1 MKKVRQQRNPFQ
13 RSSLIFSIDMHSL
26 NTKRLGFTLVE
37 MVVYAAILGVI
48 TVLAV
53 NSTLLMVQAYT
64 NLRVSRDLNAG
75 ATTVLERLTRE
86 IRGGDSVSTA
96 ITNQLILNTKDS
108 GGAATTVEFYVES
121 GLIKVREGGVPKGSL
136 MPSSTSV
143 VNFVPQALIG
153 ANSEAVKIDLTM
165 SATRGAISKT
175 RTFYTTV
182 VIRGSY

>member
-1 MKKVRQQRNPFQ
+1 MRQNFKATT
-13 RSSLIFSIDMHSL
+13 SLVW
-26 NTKRLGFTLVE
+26 GFTLIE

-75 ATTVLERLTRE
+75 ATAVLERLTRE
-86 IRGGDSVSTA
+86 IRSADSVSTA
-96 ITNQLILNTKDS
+96 LTNQLILNTKDS
-108 GGAATTVEFYVES
+108 GGAATTIEFYVTG
-121 GLIKVREGGVPKGSL
+121 GLMNVREGGVGQGSL

-143 VNFVPQALIG
+143 GSFVPQALTG
-153 ANSEAVKIDLTM
+153 TNSSAVKIDLTM
-165 SATRGAISKT
+165 SASRGTISKT

-182 VIRGSY
+182 TMRGSY